1 MRNQQQQQQQR
12 KRSCRS
18 RQICTLVTAVLLAPA
33 ESFAAQRA
41 VLGAH
46 RSLAGRPAAAARHLH
61 AVFHVTAPAPA
72 SHVLAMAAAASSERK
87 EFMPDRHEDR
97 FHVHFG
103 AGRLGLGE

>member
-1 MRNQQQQQQQR
+1 
-12 KRSCRS
+12 
-18 RQICTLVTAVLLAPA
+18 V
-33 ESFAAQRA
+33 QRA
-41 VLGAH
+41 ALGAH
-46 RSLAGRPAAAARHLH
+46 RSLAGRPAAAARHPH

-72 SHVLAMAAAASSERK
+72 SHVLAMTAAAAAAASSERK